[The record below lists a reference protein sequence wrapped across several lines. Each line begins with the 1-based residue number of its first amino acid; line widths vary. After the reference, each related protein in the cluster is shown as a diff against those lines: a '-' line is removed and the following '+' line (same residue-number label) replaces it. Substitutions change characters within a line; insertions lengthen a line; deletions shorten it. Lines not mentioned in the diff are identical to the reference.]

1 MSKKINS
8 TLQLT
13 DPCSRILNFIYRYSY
28 IQNQRPPTGSLRNT
42 KSQNIN
48 MKNFIYKAV
57 AVYVT
62 VCVYVPA
69 GFPKMSEED
78 DFAAGMV

>member
-1 MSKKINS
+1 MDS

-13 DPCSRILNFIYRYSY
+13 DTYSRIFVFSLYRYQY
-28 IQNQRPPTGSLRNT
+28 IQNQRPPAGSLRNT

-48 MKNFIYKAV
+48 MKKFYYKAV

-69 GFPKMSEED
+69 GLPKISEDD
-78 DFAAGMV
+78 DFAAGIV

>member
-1 MSKKINS
+1 MLIPGFTFS
-8 TLQLT
+8 LH
-13 DPCSRILNFIYRYSY
+13 RYQY
-28 IQNQRPPTGSLRNT
+28 IQNQRLPVGSLRNT
-42 KSQNIN
+42 KSQNIYI
-48 MKNFIYKAV
+48 KNFYYKAV

-69 GFPKMSEED
+69 GFPKMSEDD

>member
-1 MSKKINS
+1 MYIGKKS
-8 TLQLT
+8 FSVVE
-13 DPCSRILNFIYRYSY
+13 DGSSCSEIATCIFVRSFK
-28 IQNQRPPTGSLRNT
+28 Q
-42 KSQNIN
+42 KSPQHLESVGGLYKIP
-48 MKNFIYKAV
+48 FFYYKAV

-69 GFPKMSEED
+69 GFPKISEDD